1 MEEGDEMNVEI
12 DNNQSSQI
20 AIIND
25 KEIILSSVQDALD
38 LMATISYEYGCY
50 KIIIHKSAIIDDFF
64 DLKTGL
70 AGEILQ
76 KYINYGVKIA
86 IIGDFSEVSKKSLRD
101 FIYESNNGNDIFF
114 LGNMPQALD
123 ILHSK

>member
-1 MEEGDEMNVEI
+1 MNIEVDNKGDSKV
-12 DNNQSSQI
+12 

-25 KEIILSSVQDALD
+25 KDAILSSVQDALD
-38 LMATISYEYGCY
+38 VMATISYEYDCH
-50 KIIIHKSAIIDDFF
+50 KIVIFKTAIVDEFF

-86 IIGDFSEVSKKSLRD
+86 IIGDFADVSKRSLRD

-114 LGNMPQALD
+114 LEDMEQALN